1 MLNVHGYPR
10 CPGSTDARRELMRT
24 PAANVCPSDDGRES
38 CLMTGSVFT
47 DSGLTRLG
55 GIAVG
60 RVADYTVP
68 GLVVLVSSGDQVQVE
83 AHGTLGTD
91 DDRLVR

>member
-1 MLNVHGYPR
+1 
-10 CPGSTDARRELMRT
+10 
-24 PAANVCPSDDGRES
+24 
-38 CLMTGSVFT
+38 MTGSVFT

-55 GIAVG
+55 EIAAG
-60 RVADYTVP
+60 RVADGTVP
-68 GLVVLVSSGDQVQVE
+68 GLVVLVSRSDQVQVE